1 MNTVLP
7 STRPYLI
14 RALHE
19 WCSVNGL
26 TPYILVL
33 VDSSVRV
40 PYQHI
45 VGGEIVLNVST
56 DATGS
61 LVLGDEFIE
70 FEARFGGVAQQV
82 VVPVARVAAIYS
94 RENGQGMT
102 FPVDTTL
109 NEGGLKSEEVALTGN
124 SGEAESDAVGY
135 DAPKSD
141 ESGSSPRRMKPTLKR
156 IK

>member
-26 TPYILVL
+26 TPYLLVL

-45 VGGEIVLNVST
+45 VRGEIVLNVSN

-102 FPVDTTL
+102 FPVDAIL
-109 NEGGLKSEEVALTGN
+109 NEGELKSEEAALTGN
-124 SGEAESDAVGY
+124 SVEARVDIVGY
-135 DAPKSD
+135 AAPKSD
-141 ESGSSPRRMKPTLKR
+141 EVGSPPRRMKPTLKR